1 MNPQTAFDYA
11 KPFDILVGHWV
22 GTASIYN
29 PEGTYLISTK
39 SYVSV
44 FWQEDGDLGF
54 RESGE
59 DAMEFSEQPDQPED
73 FVNPRSEEGVKRIVA
88 LLSGD
93 CGKKRVVAR
102 SSALRDLTYDFKVVG
117 SHCASKTT
125 KEDLVSVTGRQT
137 RPDAYQFHVKKTKF
151 KPDPTDPKKTVKYF
165 HHVYNSHHLP
175 TPNDWHING
184 PIVGPIPMRDENGDL
199 VLDDDKKPIIVE
211 GEIGL
216 SIAQSYKRIS
226 YYVPEWLVREIS

>member
-22 GTASIYN
+22 GTASIYD
-29 PEGTYLISTK
+29 PKGTYLISTK

-59 DAMEFSEQPDQPED
+59 DAMEFSEQPDQSEE
-73 FVNPRSEEGVKRIVA
+73 FVNPRSEEGVKRIVS

-93 CGKKRVVAR
+93 CGRKKRVVAR
-102 SSALRDLTYDFKVVG
+102 SSTLRDLTYDFAVVG
-117 SHCASKTT
+117 SHCAT
-125 KEDLVSVTGRQT
+125 KPIKGGLISVTGRQT

-151 KPDPTDPKKTVKYF
+151 KPDPTDPNKTIEYF

-184 PIVGPIPMRDENGDL
+184 PIVGPIQTKN
-199 VLDDDKKPIIVE
+199 KKGETITVE

-216 SIAQSYKRIS
+216 SIAQSFKRIS

>member
-1 MNPQTAFDYA
+1 MTPQTAFDYA

-22 GTASIYN
+22 GVASIYN
-29 PEGTYLISTK
+29 PKGTYLISTK

-44 FWQEDGDLGF
+44 FWQADGDLGF

-59 DAMEFSEQPDQPED
+59 DAMEFPGQPEN
-73 FVNPRSEEGVKRIVA
+73 FINPRSAEGVKRIGS
-88 LLSGD
+88 LLGGR
-93 CGKKRVVAR
+93 GKKRVVAR
-102 SSALRDLTYDFKVVG
+102 SSTLRDLTYDFEVVG
-117 SHCASKTT
+117 SHCAT
-125 KEDLVSVTGRQT
+125 KNTAEDQISVTGRQT
-137 RPDAYQFHVKKTKF
+137 RPDAYQFHVKKPKTKTN
-151 KPDPTDPKKTVKYF
+151 PDGTTTKYF

-184 PIVGPIPMRDENGDL
+184 PIVGP
-199 VLDDDKKPIIVE
+199 VQTKDKKGKTITVE

>member
-22 GTASIYN
+22 GVASIYN
-29 PEGTYLISTK
+29 PKGNYLISTK

-54 RESGE
+54 RESAE
-59 DAMEFSEQPDQPED
+59 DAMEFSGQPEE
-73 FVNPRSEEGVKRIVA
+73 FVNPRTPEGLKRIVA
-88 LLSGD
+88 LLSG
-93 CGKKRVVAR
+93 KTHVVR
-102 SSALRDLTYDFKVVG
+102 SSTLRDLTYDFKVVG
-117 SHCASKTT
+117 SHCAT
-125 KEDLVSVTGRQT
+125 KPTSEDLISVTGRQT
-137 RPDAYQFHVKKTKF
+137 RPDAYQFHVKKPKT
-151 KPDPTDPKKTVKYF
+151 KPDGTKYF

-184 PIVGPIPMRDENGDL
+184 PIVGPIKMKNEDGKMVTVD
-199 VLDDDKKPIIVE
+199 

-216 SIAQSYKRIS
+216 SVAQSFKRIS
-226 YYVPEWLVREIS
+226 YHVPEWVVREIS